1 MHAAAARIALIGAIF
16 LIASA
21 ASAASPRSAAPGP
34 QNLSK
39 LRGETDEA
47 FAVRVLRLGDSDAH
61 LLATTW
67 NGARMLFVDYV
78 RGADTEAPERPL
90 VALEEAVPGTFRML
104 QVTVGETEGGE
115 PDIAAIGFAN
125 ADRDPAKELIVILA
139 WRQYHATACGPIYEV
154 RIFDDPDDPARKSL
168 RQLPISKHFGEGCA
182 DKPGRFRF
190 TTIGVVK
197 AELSR
202 LGY

>member
-1 MHAAAARIALIGAIF
+1 M
-16 LIASA
+16 
-21 ASAASPRSAAPGP
+21 
-34 QNLSK
+34 Q
-39 LRGETDEA
+39 GETDDA
-47 FAVRVLRLGDSDAH
+47 FAVRMLRLGDSDAH
-61 LLATTW
+61 VLATTW
-67 NGARMLFVDYV
+67 NGVRTLFVDYV
-78 RGADTEAPERPL
+78 QGADTEAPERPL
-90 VALEEAVPGTFRML
+90 VALEETAPGKFRKL
-104 QVTVGETEGGE
+104 AVTVGETEGGE

-154 RIFDDPDDPARKSL
+154 RIFDDPDPGGKAL

-182 DKPGRFRF
+182 DKPERFRF
-190 TTIGVVK
+190 TTISAVR

>member
-1 MHAAAARIALIGAIF
+1 MHPATAGSSLLGAIL

-21 ASAASPRSAAPGP
+21 AWAGPQPTATASP

-47 FAVRVLRLGDSDAH
+47 FAMRVLNPGDAGAH
-61 LLATTW
+61 VLATSW
-67 NGARMLFVDYV
+67 NGIRTLFVDYV
-78 RGADTEAPERPL
+78 RGADTDTPERPL
-90 VALEEAVPGTFRML
+90 FALQETSPDKFHKF
-104 QVTVGETEGGE
+104 QVTIGETEGGE

-139 WRQYHATACGPIYEV
+139 WNQYHATACGPIYEV
-154 RIFDDPDDPARKSL
+154 RIFNDPTPSERTL
-168 RQLPISKHFGEGCA
+168 RLLPISKHFGVGCA
-182 DKPGRFRF
+182 QSPTRFRF
-190 TTIGVVK
+190 TTISAVK
-197 AELSR
+197 AELDR